1 MQGNFLVEFFDRK
14 FVFLSKTMVKKQKY
28 EYDYMSL
35 DNNSLVIPGAFKVY
49 KNNYIRIMS
58 DDGEFQGIITA
69 VENKTKETKIQYK
82 ALLSILDVDVYKDRT
97 ALKGMT
103 VESFIGE
110 MIEENFVT
118 NEDELQNIP
127 GFIIEKTSETSNG
140 ALNLKDDI
148 HNIYD
153 LIISAFR
160 KYEIVVDMKLDL
172 MNKCL
177 KCTIGKRSFGQKTIE
192 GDLKNVLEVNITKKD
207 DSKSVNKAVI
217 IGFYSEESELFGQTV
232 VRNFYLDKKTGEITK
247 TPSLRATPV
256 VFRHKIIEVKEE
268 TFEEDAYQEAYD
280 IIYQEKYDNEIKVK
294 FTKSDSLHKV
304 DDFGIG
310 QTCIVIKNGILYE
323 TVFTGYVMDEVITLI
338 FGMIRVEY
346 TKNLRRK

>member
-1 MQGNFLVEFFDRK
+1 MQGSFLVEIFDRN
-14 FVFLSKTMVKKQKY
+14 FVFLSKMMVKKQKY
-28 EYDYMSL
+28 EYDYMAL
-35 DNNSLVIPGAFKVY
+35 NNNSLVIPGILKVY
-49 KNNYIRIMS
+49 RNNYIRIVS

-69 VENKTKETKIQYK
+69 VENKMKETIIQYK

-103 VESFIGE
+103 VESFIVE

-118 NEDELQNIP
+118 NEDALQNIP

-160 KYEIVVDMKLDL
+160 KYEIVADMKLDF
-172 MNKCL
+172 MKKCIR
-177 KCTIGKRSFGQKTIE
+177 CTIGKRSFKQKTIE
-192 GDLKNVLEVNITKKD
+192 GDLKNVLELNITKKD
-207 DSKSVNKAVI
+207 DSESVNKAVI
-217 IGFYSEESELFGQTV
+217 IGSYSEESELFGQTV
-232 VRNFYLDKKTGEITK
+232 ARTFYLDKQTGEITQ
-247 TPSLRATPV
+247 TPLLRVVPV
-256 VFRHKIIEVKEE
+256 VFRYKIIEIKEE

-280 IIYQEKYDNEIKVK
+280 LIYQEKYDNEIKVK
-294 FTKSDSLHKV
+294 LTKNDSLHKV
-304 DDFGIG
+304 HDFGIG
-310 QTCIVIKNGILYE
+310 QTCIVIKNGMLYE
-323 TVFTGYVMDEVITLI
+323 TVFTGYIMDEVVTLI

-346 TKNLRRK
+346 TKNLRRR

>member
-1 MQGNFLVEFFDRK
+1 MQGSFLVEIFDRN
-14 FVFLSKTMVKKQKY
+14 FIFLSKTIVKKQKY

-35 DNNSLVIPGAFKVY
+35 DNNSLVIPGTFKAC

-82 ALLSILDVDVYKDRT
+82 VLLSILDVDVYKDRT

-160 KYEIVVDMKLDL
+160 KYEIVVDMKLDF
-172 MNKCL
+172 MKRCI
-177 KCTIGKRSFGQKTIE
+177 KCTIGKRSFKQKTIE

-207 DSKSVNKAVI
+207 DSESVNKAVI
-217 IGFYSEESELFGQTV
+217 IGSYSEESELFGQTV
-232 VRNFYLDKKTGEITK
+232 ARMFYLDKQTGEITQN
-247 TPSLRATPV
+247 PLLRAVPV
-256 VFRHKIIEVKEE
+256 VFRYKIIEIKEE

-280 IIYQEKYDNEIKVK
+280 LIYQEKYDNEIKVK
-294 FTKSDSLHKV
+294 LTKNDSLHKV
-304 DDFGIG
+304 RDFGIG
-310 QTCIVIKNGILYE
+310 QTCVIIKNGTSYE
-323 TVFTGYVMDEVITLI
+323 TVFTGYIMDEVVTLF

-346 TKNLRRK
+346 TKNLRRR